1 MHSLPGK
8 RIAQRET
15 RSVFQ
20 NLPDPAFRLDHRGTI
35 LDFNAAAQAELPWG
49 SAGLVG
55 QLIQETRLKDIAQ
68 RLPAALE
75 QTANESVTLAI
86 EYCVALAGTQTYY
99 EVRLSALP
107 AQEILVLIRDIT
119 ERKLAENA
127 LRESDAQ
134 FRVISENITDAF
146 WIRSP
151 DMREVRY
158 VSPAFQRIWGRPAK
172 YLYGAPH
179 KWIDFI
185 VPEDRE
191 HVVRTFSALTT
202 VARNLDV
209 EYRIERPDGERRWV
223 RVRGFQVRDAED
235 KLICHAGIVT
245 DTTERKL
252 AHAELDA
259 THKQLMEAS
268 RRAGMA
274 EIATNVLH
282 NVGNILNSVTVSAG
296 LTRSAL
302 GVSQAQGLRRAIQL
316 LDEHAGDLGAFL
328 TQDDKGRMLPGYLS
342 DISKAL
348 LQEQQDMSEEL
359 EHLMRSIDHIRE
371 VVTTQQT
378 YAGKAGLVAPARI
391 GELVEDALRINGD
404 ALERDGVTVTREIG
418 AVPRARLD
426 RSRILQILVNL
437 IGNAR
442 EALQDMPAES
452 RRVTVRAEVADGGRL
467 RVCVKDEGEG
477 ISDDIRTRIFA
488 HGFTTRKHGH
498 GFGLHSCVQAAGEM
512 GGSLTVH
519 SDGPGR
525 GATFTLELPLD
536 PAESKA

>member
-1 MHSLPGK
+1 MHSLPEE
-8 RIAQRET
+8 RIAHAQAQ
-15 RSVFQ
+15 SVFL
-20 NLPDPAFRLDHRGTI
+20 NLPDAAFWLDRRGTI
-35 LDFNAAAQAELPWG
+35 LDLNTAAQAGLPHG
-49 SAGLVG
+49 AASLVG
-55 QLIQETRLKDIAQ
+55 QAIQDTRLKDIAD
-68 RLPAALE
+68 RLPDAWE
-75 QTANESVTLAI
+75 RLARDSAPVII
-86 EYCVALAGTQTYY
+86 EFCAKPPGPPTHY

-158 VSPAFQRIWGRPAK
+158 VSPAFQRIWGRPAQ

-202 VARNLDV
+202 VARSLDV

-223 RVRGFQVRDAED
+223 RVRGFQVRDADD
-235 KLICHAGIVT
+235 KLICHVGIVT

-259 THKQLMEAS
+259 AHKQLMEAS

-296 LTRSAL
+296 LARSTL
-302 GVSQAQGLRRAIQL
+302 GTSQAQGLRRAIQMM
-316 LDEHAGDLGAFL
+316 DEHGDDLGAFL

-348 LQEQQDMSEEL
+348 LQEQQEMSEEL
-359 EHLMRSIDHIRE
+359 EHLTRGIDHIRE
-371 VVTTQQT
+371 VVTTQQS
-378 YAGKAGLVAPARI
+378 YAGRAGIVTPARI
-391 GELVEDALRINGD
+391 GDLLEDALRINGD
-404 ALERDGVTVTREIG
+404 ALERDRITVVRKIG
-418 AVPRARLD
+418 PVPRARLD

-442 EALQDMPAES
+442 DALQLVPPEA
-452 RRVTVRAEVADGGRL
+452 RRVTVSAEAAEGRIL
-467 RVCVKDEGEG
+467 RVSVKDEGEG
-477 ISDDIRTRIFA
+477 ISEDVRSRIFA

-498 GFGLHSCVQAAGEM
+498 GFGLHSCAQAAAEM

-519 SDGPGR
+519 SDGRGH
-525 GATFTLELPLD
+525 GATFTLEVPLD
-536 PAESKA
+536 PAEPKA

>member
-1 MHSLPGK
+1 MHSLPEE
-8 RIAQRET
+8 RIAHLQAQA
-15 RSVFQ
+15 VFQ
-20 NLPDPAFRLDHRGTI
+20 SLPDAAFRLDRRGTI
-35 LDFNAAAQAELPWG
+35 LDLNAAARANLPRGGASLIGQA
-49 SAGLVG
+49 
-55 QLIQETRLKDIAQ
+55 IQDTRLKDIAD
-68 RLPAALE
+68 RLSDAWE
-75 QTANESVTLAI
+75 QLARDSAPLAI
-86 EYCVALAGTQTYY
+86 EFCAKPPDPPTHY

-107 AQEILVLIRDIT
+107 PQEILVLIRDIT

-134 FRVISENITDAF
+134 FRVLAENITDAF

-172 YLYGAPH
+172 FLYGNPH

-259 THKQLMEAS
+259 AHKQLMEAS

-296 LTRSAL
+296 LARGAL
-302 GVSQAQGLRRAIQL
+302 GTSQAQGLRRAVQMM
-316 LDEHAGDLGAFL
+316 AGHDSDLGTFL
-328 TQDDKGRMLPGYLS
+328 TQDEKGRMLPGYLS
-342 DISKAL
+342 DISDAL
-348 LQEQQDMSEEL
+348 LQEQQNMSKEL
-359 EHLMRSIDHIRE
+359 EHLMQGIDHIRE
-371 VVTTQQT
+371 VVTMQQS
-378 YAGKAGLVAPARI
+378 YAGNAGVATPARI
-391 GELVEDALRINGD
+391 GNLVEDALRINGD
-404 ALERDGVTVTREIG
+404 ALSRDRITVTRDIG
-418 AVPRARLD
+418 PVPRARLD

-442 EALQDMPAES
+442 DALQGLPPEARRITVSAQAE
-452 RRVTVRAEVADGGRL
+452 GGLL
-467 RVCVKDEGEG
+467 RISVKDEGEG
-477 ISDDIRTRIFA
+477 ISENVRSRIFA
-488 HGFTTRKHGH
+488 HGFTTRRHGH
-498 GFGLHSCVQAAGEM
+498 GFGLHSCAQAAAEM

-519 SDGPGR
+519 SDGPGH
-525 GATFTLELPLD
+525 GATFTLEVPLD
-536 PAESKA
+536 PTEPKA

>member
-1 MHSLPGK
+1 MHSLPEE
-8 RIAQRET
+8 RIAHLQAQA
-15 RSVFQ
+15 VFQ
-20 NLPDPAFRLDHRGTI
+20 YLPDAAFRLDRRGTI
-35 LDFNAAAQAELPWG
+35 LDLNAAAQAQLPRDAA
-49 SAGLVG
+49 SAVG
-55 QLIQETRLKDIAQ
+55 QAIQDTWLKSIAH
-68 RLPAALE
+68 RLPDAWE
-75 QTANESVTLAI
+75 RLARDSTPLCI
-86 EYCVALAGTQTYY
+86 EFCIAPTGPPTHY
-99 EVRLSALP
+99 EVRFSVLP
-107 AQEILVLIRDIT
+107 AQQILALIRDIT

-134 FRVISENITDAF
+134 FRVIAENITDAF

-158 VSPAFQRIWGRPAK
+158 VSPAFQRIWGRPAQ
-172 YLYGAPH
+172 YLYGHPQE
-179 KWIDFI
+179 WIDFI

-202 VARNLDV
+202 VARSLDV

-223 RVRGFQVRDAED
+223 RVRGFQVRDAND
-235 KLICHAGIVT
+235 QLICHAGIVT

-259 THKQLMEAS
+259 AHKQLMEAS

-296 LTRSAL
+296 LARGAL
-302 GVSQAQGLRRAIQL
+302 GTSQAQGLRRAVQMMAG
-316 LDEHAGDLGAFL
+316 HASDLGTFL
-328 TQDDKGRMLPGYLS
+328 TQDEKGRMLPGYLS
-342 DISKAL
+342 GISNAL
-348 LQEQQDMSEEL
+348 LQEQQEMSKEL
-359 EHLMRSIDHIRE
+359 EHLMQGVDHIRE
-371 VVTTQQT
+371 VVTMQQS
-378 YAGKAGLVAPARI
+378 YAGNAGVVTPSRI
-391 GELVEDALRINGD
+391 GNLVEDALRINGD
-404 ALERDGVTVTREIG
+404 GLERDRITVTRDIG
-418 AVPRARLD
+418 PVPRALLD

-442 EALQDMPAES
+442 DALLGLPPEARRITVSAGAE
-452 RRVTVRAEVADGGRL
+452 GGLL
-467 RVCVKDEGEG
+467 RVSVQDEGEG
-477 ISDDIRTRIFA
+477 ISENVRSRIFA

-498 GFGLHSCVQAAGEM
+498 GFGLHSCAQAAAEM
-512 GGSLTVH
+512 GGRLTVH